1 VRQFLAVELPEPA
14 RNGLAGLRARLEP
27 ACPGWRW
34 VRPES
39 IHLTLRFLGEVAE
52 EKDREIR
59 ELWQRAAETIGPLS
73 FRLEEVGCFPQGR
86 SPRVLW
92 VGVHETSRG
101 SRLTAL
107 AREMELAAREAGFP
121 AERRPFRPHLTLA
134 RAVRGRR
141 PTVPLET
148 GYSDPT
154 EITVSEVVLFR
165 ADLRP
170 TGARYTALTV
180 FPLGGGRQG

>member
-14 RNGLAGLRARLEP
+14 RNGLAGLRTRLEP

-52 EKDREIR
+52 ERDRGIR
-59 ELWQRAAETIGPLS
+59 ELWRRAVETIGPLS
-73 FRLEEVGCFPQGR
+73 FRLEGVGCFPQGR

-92 VGVHETSRG
+92 VGVHETGRG
-101 SRLTAL
+101 GRLTAL
-107 AREMELAAREAGFP
+107 AREVELAAREAGFP
-121 AERRPFRPHLTLA
+121 AEQRPFRPHLTLA
-134 RAVRGRR
+134 RAARGRR
-141 PTVPLET
+141 ATVPLDAI
-148 GYSDPT
+148 YSDPT
-154 EITVSEVVLFR
+154 EIAVSGVVLFR
-165 ADLRP
+165 SDLQP

-180 FPLGGGRQG
+180 FPLGGGTQG